1 MKVIVFGA
9 SGMVGYGVLR
19 ECLVDPLVTE
29 VMVVG
34 RRALGRQHEKLTE
47 SVQPDMS
54 DLSTVDFAGYD
65 ACFFCLGV
73 SSTGMTEAA
82 YRHITY
88 DFTMAAAKP
97 FAEANP
103 DSTFTYVSGMGTNA
117 NGRQMWAR
125 VKGKTENDL
134 LAMPFKAYMFR
145 PGYIQ
150 PMYGATSR
158 TALYR
163 IALTFVAPLFPLIR
177 RLAPNAVTTTE
188 QIGRAMLH
196 VAREGAPKQILDPK
210 DINALR

>member
-1 MKVIVFGA
+1 VKVIVFGA

-19 ECLVDPLVTE
+19 ECLVDPDVTE
-29 VMVVG
+29 VLAIG
-34 RRALGRQHEKLTE
+34 RSPLGRTHEKLTE
-47 SVQPDMS
+47 SVQQDLT
-54 DLSTVDFAGYD
+54 DLSTVDFTGYD

-73 SSTGMTEAA
+73 SSAGMTEEA

-88 DFTMAAAKP
+88 DFTMAAARP

-103 DSTFTYVSGMGTNA
+103 DGTFTYVSGMGTDA
-117 NGRQMWAR
+117 DGRAMWAR

-158 TALYR
+158 TTLYR
-163 IALTFVAPLFPLIR
+163 VFLKFIAPLYPVIR

-188 QIGRAMLH
+188 QIGRAMLR
-196 VAREGAPKQILDPK
+196 VARAGAPKKILDPK
-210 DINALR
+210 DINAL